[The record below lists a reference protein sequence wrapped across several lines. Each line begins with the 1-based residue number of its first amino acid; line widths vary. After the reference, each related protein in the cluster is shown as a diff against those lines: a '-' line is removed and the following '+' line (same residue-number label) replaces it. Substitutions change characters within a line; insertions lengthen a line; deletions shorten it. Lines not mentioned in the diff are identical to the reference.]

1 MRDRF
6 AIQDLIADY
15 AYFWDAQDA
24 ERWARLFTPDGVF
37 ELYVPGIRP
46 PVRRLTNLGE
56 RTTAARKAFALM
68 GPQRTRLLNTSSR
81 FQELTEDHALVRT
94 ISLVVELVESAG
106 GGPSC
111 PRIVGYIS
119 MSFARPPSAGVS
131 PSVRFMETRIPDSA
145 MPKILIPPQMRH
157 LTDGLAEIE
166 GSGATL
172 QQLLRDTGKRYP
184 KLRERV
190 IADGGIAPGISI
202 AIDGNVVSSGLLEPV
217 PEGAEIT
224 IVPQI
229 SGGGGR

>member
-1 MRDRF
+1 
-6 AIQDLIADY
+6 
-15 AYFWDAQDA
+15 
-24 ERWARLFTPDGVF
+24 
-37 ELYVPGIRP
+37 
-46 PVRRLTNLGE
+46 
-56 RTTAARKAFALM
+56 
-68 GPQRTRLLNTSSR
+68 
-81 FQELTEDHALVRT
+81 
-94 ISLVVELVESAG
+94 
-106 GGPSC
+106 
-111 PRIVGYIS
+111 
-119 MSFARPPSAGVS
+119 
-131 PSVRFMETRIPDSA
+131 

-184 KLRERV
+184 KLRQRV

-229 SGGGGR
+229 SGGGGP